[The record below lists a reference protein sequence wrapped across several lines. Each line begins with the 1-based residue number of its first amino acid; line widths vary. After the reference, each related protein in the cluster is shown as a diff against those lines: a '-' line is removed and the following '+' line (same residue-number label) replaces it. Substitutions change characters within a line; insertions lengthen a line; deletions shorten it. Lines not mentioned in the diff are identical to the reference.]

1 MTDFLGW
8 AAEADL
14 LDQRAALLEAQ
25 ADDRYDRAARWY
37 GGGSYAFVK
46 SLDTADDYKKQARAL
61 REQAQTYR
69 TLARAGGKG

>member
-1 MTDFLGW
+1 MTHFLGW

-37 GGGSYAFVK
+37 GGVGHGF
-46 SLDTADDYKKQARAL
+46 LHF
-61 REQAQTYR
+61 
-69 TLARAGGKG
+69 